1 VPKDHATSIEW
12 VADRASA
19 YGMPGIKV
27 AQNDAV
33 AVYEAVA
40 PAIERA
46 RRGEGPSLIEVKTDR
61 YFGHFQG
68 DAEVYRPKDEVAQL
82 RKNDPIPKLAAR
94 LKSADLMS
102 EADEAAMVARAKQRV
117 AAAFAYARESAYP
130 APQEAF
136 APRLCLNGEKEEH
149 PMTARKLTMA
159 QAIAEAIGQE
169 MERDSTVFAMGEDI
183 GKYGGIFGA
192 TGGLLDKF
200 GPERIMDTPI
210 SETAFIGA
218 ATGAAAAGMRPIA
231 ELMFVDFF
239 GVCMDQIY
247 NHLAKN
253 TYMAGGNIKLPVVI
267 TTAIGGGYSDA
278 AQHSQCLYATFA
290 HVPGLKVVVPSN
302 AYDAKGL
309 MIQSIR
315 DDNPVMFMYHKGIMG
330 LPWMAYYE
338 GSSNEVPEEPYTI
351 PFGEAKVVRAGEDV
365 TIVTLSQMVQKS
377 LLAAEEL
384 ARQGISAE
392 VLDLRTLVPLDRAA
406 VLKSVAKTGRLLV
419 ADEDYLG
426 FGLTGEIA
434 AIVAENL
441 DTVVLKA
448 PVRRLAVP
456 NVPIPYSR
464 PLEQFVIPQVQN
476 IVEAAQSLMKSRI
489 AEGTTL

>member
-1 VPKDHATSIEW
+1 
-12 VADRASA
+12 
-19 YGMPGIKV
+19 
-27 AQNDAV
+27 
-33 AVYEAVA
+33 
-40 PAIERA
+40 
-46 RRGEGPSLIEVKTDR
+46 
-61 YFGHFQG
+61 
-68 DAEVYRPKDEVAQL
+68 
-82 RKNDPIPKLAAR
+82 
-94 LKSADLMS
+94 MS
-102 EADEAAMVARAKQRV
+102 T
-117 AAAFAYARESAYP
+117 
-130 APQEAF
+130 
-136 APRLCLNGEKEEH
+136 PR
-149 PMTARKLTMA
+149 TLTMA

-169 MERDSTVFAMGEDI
+169 MERDNTVFVMGEDI

-210 SETAFIGA
+210 SETAFIGT
-218 ATGAAAAGMRPIA
+218 ATGAAAAGLRPIA

-253 TYMAGGNIKLPVVI
+253 TYMAGGHIKLPVVL

-290 HVPGLKVVVPSN
+290 HMPGLKVVVPSN

-309 MIQSIR
+309 MTQAIR

-330 LPWMAYYE
+330 LPWMAYFE
-338 GSSNEVPEEPYTI
+338 GSTTDVPEAAYTI
-351 PFGEAKVVRAGEDV
+351 PFGQAKVAREGSDV
-365 TIVTLSQMVQKS
+365 TIVTLSQMVHKS
-377 LLAAEEL
+377 LFAADEL
-384 ARQGISAE
+384 AGQGISVE
-392 VLDLRTLVPLDRAA
+392 VIDLRTLVPLDRNA

-426 FGLTGEIA
+426 FGLTGEIS

-441 DTVVLKA
+441 DTLVLKA
-448 PVRRLAVP
+448 PVKRLAVP

-464 PLEQFVIPQVQN
+464 PLEQFVIPQVKG
-476 IVEAAQSLMKSRI
+476 IVEAVQKLMKTHV
-489 AEGTTL
+489 AEGATA